1 LIDRITGRSR
11 GRRYRG
17 RTRSRSEP
25 TIQLPKSGDDRF
37 DGPSASP
44 RVRTDPQPHV
54 PPRPY
59 SQSTPPLGTPA
70 VAGAGAR
77 PDPGSPDAPTQYYQ
91 TSAYKKDEVMGVLI
105 AIDGEL
111 KGDVFRLYDGENKL
125 GRAEA
130 SDVVLAS
137 KWISREHAMVVHQE
151 GVFAIVPL
159 TEKNRTY
166 VNDREVDGAELSD
179 GDTIRL
185 GHTTFRF
192 RSVEGL

>member
-1 LIDRITGRSR
+1 MSPAAAGRAV
-11 GRRYRG
+11 
-17 RTRSRSEP
+17 TAP
-25 TIQLPKSGDDRF
+25 
-37 DGPSASP
+37 DGTQMSP
-44 RVRTDPQPHV
+44 G
-54 PPRPY
+54 PRPY
-59 SQSTPPLGTPA
+59 SEPTPA
-70 VAGAGAR
+70 LGGLPAAAAPAAVAPAGSA
-77 PDPGSPDAPTQYYQ
+77 DAPTMYHE
-91 TSAYKKDEVMGVLI
+91 TATYKKDDVAAVLV
-105 AIDGEL
+105 AIEGEL
-111 KGDVFRLYDGENKL
+111 KGEVYPLFDGENKL

-130 SDVVLAS
+130 SDVVLPS

-159 TEKNRTY
+159 TEKNRSY